1 MSSPADFNTDGVV
14 GEYSAGPLTAETN
27 PNFAQP
33 PDLFPSNRAFVPPHG
48 CAGTKSN
55 VAAAQG
61 IFEPYSKM
69 KGGMTKLST
78 HSGDSGTADVPVPGP
93 ASGHREVA
101 KYDAGAVRSDTAHAK
116 QVAGKRRSRKVS
128 SKKSRGRRSRSHRG
142 RARRTRR
149 SRKHMKRS
157 RKARTRH
164 HNKRRGRKHTRR
176 VRRGGAAQP
185 FSNQP
190 ISFGYGI
197 NAKHLSPSESALANP
212 APIEAYDTCAKVPRN

>member
-1 MSSPADFNTDGVV
+1 MSGPADFNTDGVV

-55 VAAAQG
+55 VVAAQG

-69 KGGMTKLST
+69 KGGTVKLST
-78 HSGDSGTADVPVPGP
+78 HSGDGGNADVPVPGP
-93 ASGHREVA
+93 ASGHREVG
-101 KYDAGAVRSDTAHAK
+101 KYDAGAVKSDTTHAR
-116 QVAGKRRSRKVS
+116 QVAGKRRTRKAM
-128 SKKSRGRRSRSHRG
+128 SKKSRGRRSRSHKG
-142 RARRTRR
+142 RARKTRR
-149 SRKHMKRS
+149 SRKHVKRS
-157 RKARTRH
+157 RKARTRN
-164 HNKRRGRKHTRR
+164 NKRRARRHSRR

-190 ISFGYGI
+190 LSFGYGI
-197 NAKHLSPSESALANP
+197 DAKHLSPSESALANP
-212 APIEAYDTCAKVPRN
+212 APIEAYDSCAKVSRS